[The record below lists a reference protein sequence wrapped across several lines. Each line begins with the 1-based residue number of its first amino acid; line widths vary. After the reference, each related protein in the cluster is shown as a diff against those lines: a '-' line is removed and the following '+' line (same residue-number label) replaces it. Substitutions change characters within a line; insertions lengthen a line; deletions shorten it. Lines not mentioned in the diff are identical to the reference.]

1 MLKFFDRNKTKEE
14 TRIREFVDSLISKYS
29 SGSNSLQMKN
39 YTTRAQLESRKRA
52 ISKRKLVKA

>member
-14 TRIREFVDSLISKYS
+14 TRIREFVDNLISKYS